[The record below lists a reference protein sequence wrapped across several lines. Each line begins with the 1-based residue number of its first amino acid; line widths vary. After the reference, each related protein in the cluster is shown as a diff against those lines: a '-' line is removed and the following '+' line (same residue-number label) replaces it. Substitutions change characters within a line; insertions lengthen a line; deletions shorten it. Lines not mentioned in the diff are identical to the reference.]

1 MKRPTIGCMFIDVSP
16 VTSIHQ
22 PLPIVISEVDPGA
35 RVEISF
41 EAVDAHGESFTAVEG
56 FTASTEGVVS
66 TDVTLPES
74 AHWTPADS
82 LGPLWTMSPGKG
94 HNRPFAFSASS
105 PMLIQLKVRTPG
117 EGQATKV
124 QRVVARGI
132 VEVPVSTRY
141 TDPKADDYAR
151 IKGSADIFSS
161 SHPVDEIVD
170 TGSFAARAYADDADG
185 LLPAVVVFDDF
196 TGGCPS
202 AAAAALAD
210 LGFLAVAVDVLSASG
225 GRTPVDGHAL
235 EVLLE
240 AVASHGKVDDSVH
253 LGLVGRGR
261 GAELALM
268 LAAARPDLVGPVV
281 AHSPSDVVTASPR
294 DGGEVTFTGID
305 GASDHLDPKKAG
317 KKLSWSTFT
326 KAALTGK
333 PWYLKPWYEA
343 VREAHPDEA
352 VVKASIPVD
361 RCRGPLLVTAPTD
374 DRVWDSVG
382 MARHLQQRASKAD
395 VETYVCEYPGAGHG
409 VGFPFTFAGAP
420 VTPVVV
426 GYGHTVEL
434 GGDRIATGRAAR
446 ESTEQV
452 VSFLSSAFG
461 IGDYA

>member
-1 MKRPTIGCMFIDVSP
+1 MFIDVSP

-22 PLPIVISEVDPGA
+22 PLPIVVSEVDPGA

-41 EAVDAHGESFTAVEG
+41 EAVDAHGVAFTAVEA
-56 FTASTEGVVS
+56 FTASSDGVVS
-66 TDVTLPES
+66 TELALPES

-82 LGPLWTMSPGKG
+82 LGPIWTMAAGKG
-94 HNRPFAFSASS
+94 HDRPYTFSASA
-105 PMLIQLKVRTPG
+105 PMMLQLKVRTPG

-141 TDPKADDYAR
+141 TDPRADGYAR
-151 IKGSADIFSS
+151 IKGSAETFSS
-161 SHPVDEIVD
+161 SHPVTETLN
-170 TGSFAARAYADDADG
+170 TGRFAARAYADDVEG
-185 LLPAVVVFDDF
+185 QLPAVVIFDDF
-196 TGGCPS
+196 SGGCPS
-202 AAAAALAD
+202 AAAAAVAGE
-210 LGFLAVAVDVLSASG
+210 GFFAVTVDILSATRG
-225 GRTPVDGHAL
+225 QTPVDGGAVMAL
-235 EVLLE
+235 LDSI
-240 AVASHGKVDDSVH
+240 ASHSKVDDLVH
-253 LGLVGRGR
+253 LALVGRGR

-281 AHSPSDVVTASPR
+281 AHSPSDLVTVSPR
-294 DGGEVTFTGID
+294 DDGTVTFEGIP
-305 GASDHLDPKKAG
+305 GAGDCLDPKQAG
-317 KKLSWSTFT
+317 KKLYWSTFT

-333 PWYLKPWYEA
+333 PWRLKPWYQA
-343 VREAHPDEA
+343 VRDSHSDQAIR
-352 VVKASIPVD
+352 KAAIPVGQ
-361 RCRGPLLVTAPTD
+361 CRGPLLLTAPTD

-382 MARHLQQRASKAD
+382 MARNLEQAAQSAD
-395 VETYVCEYPGAGHG
+395 VETYVREYPSAGHG

-446 ESTEQV
+446 ESTDHV
-452 VSFLSSAFG
+452 VSFLQSAFG